1 MFDRF
6 RNIKKEYDLII
17 VGGGIYG
24 ATLLWEATLR
34 GLSVILVEKND
45 FCSATSANSLKI
57 IHGGLR
63 YLQSF
68 DLKRIRESAT
78 EQNCLLK
85 IASHLVQPLPCI
97 IPTYKQAKSSKLAM
111 FAAFKLYK
119 LICIGNKNFGHQST
133 PSGVILS
140 KEKLYTLYRFQN
152 FPILPEVLFG
162 TML

>member
-1 MFDRF
+1 MLNRF
-6 RNIKKEYDLII
+6 KSIKNEYDLII
-17 VGGGIYG
+17 IGGGIYG

-34 GLSVILVEKND
+34 GLSAILVEKND

-78 EQNCLLK
+78 EQNRWLET
-85 IASHLVQPLPCI
+85 ASHLVLPLPCI
-97 IPTYKQAKSSKLAM
+97 IPTYQKAKNSKLAM

-119 LICIGNKNFGHQST
+119 LIFIPVWNNPAQLNVCSCCIS
-133 PSGVILS
+133 ILHF
-140 KEKLYTLYRFQN
+140 LQQL
-152 FPILPEVLFG
+152 
-162 TML
+162 